1 MRRRFEDR
9 QHGSEDIAEFEGR
22 GQGPGHGRGHR
33 HRPGPPWGLFD
44 GPPPWAGPRMK
55 RGDIRTILLIALT
68 DGPAHGYE
76 LMTRMA
82 DKSGGRWKP
91 SPGSVYPGLQALEDE
106 GLVSSNE
113 VDGKKVYEL
122 TEAGQTEAATR
133 AERSDGPAWATG
145 TDGSPDAKLRGAV
158 FQLFGAVRQAAGSL
172 PPEKVAEVE
181 ALVTETRRK
190 IYELLAQA

>member
-9 QHGSEDIAEFEGR
+9 QHGSEDTAEFEGR
-22 GQGPGHGRGHR
+22 DGREGHGRGHR
-33 HRPGPPWGLFD
+33 HRPGPPWGRFD

-55 RGDIRTILLIALT
+55 RGDIRTILLVALT

-76 LMTRMA
+76 LMGRMA

-106 GLVSSNE
+106 GLVRSTD
-113 VDGKKVYEL
+113 VDGKKVYQL
-122 TEAGQTEAATR
+122 TEAGQAEAGER
-133 AERSDGPAWATG
+133 AARGDGPMWGGA
-145 TDGSPDAKLRGAV
+145 DGSPDAKLRSAV

-172 PPEKVAEVE
+172 PPEKVADVE
-181 ALVTETRRK
+181 ALITETRRK

>member
-9 QHGSEDIAEFEGR
+9 QHDSEDNPEFSGAEH
-22 GQGPGHGRGHR
+22 GHGRGHR
-33 HRPGPPWGLFD
+33 HRPGPPWGRFD

-55 RGDIRTILLIALT
+55 RGDIRTILLIALK

-82 DKSGGRWKP
+82 ERSGGRWKP

-106 GLVSSNE
+106 GLVRSNE

-122 TEAGQTEAATR
+122 TEAGQTEATAR
-133 AERSDGPAWATG
+133 AERADGPSWASG
-145 TDGSPDAKLRGAV
+145 ADGSPDAKLRGAV
-158 FQLFGAVRQAAGSL
+158 FQLFGAVRQASHSL
-172 PPEKVAEVE
+172 TPEQLAQVE
-181 ALVTETRRK
+181 ALITDTRRK
-190 IYELLAQA
+190 IYEILAQA